1 MQFFL
6 DNSQTIFTLLGALI
20 VYIYH
25 IVAQRVPAQQR
36 AYIEKWATAAVAMV
50 EQQYSGKSNSDK
62 KLIAMHSIKDFFRAF
77 KLPVPPDDVLSS
89 FIEAAVNALPP
100 SESPPNPPQVRRAS
114 GL

>member
-1 MQFFL
+1 MQFFI
-6 DNSQTIFTLLGALI
+6 DNSQTIFTLVGALI

-25 IVAQRVPAQQR
+25 IVAQRIPAQQR
-36 AYIEKWATAAVAMV
+36 AYIEKWAAAAVATI
-50 EQQYSGKSNSDK
+50 EQQYANTSNDRK
-62 KLIAMHSIKDFFRAF
+62 KARAMEELRQFFRAF

-114 GL
+114 L